1 MLQDVTLALRSIAGA
16 KKLSAVVVATL
27 ALGLGANIAVFGV
40 LHAVVLQPLPYPE
53 PDRLVRVYEFAD
65 GEDGYLPG
73 PAVAA
78 LRDASRTLDLAA
90 LYTYSPEGADLT
102 DRAEPERVRTLQVG
116 AEYFRVLRVEPA
128 HGRLFDRADERADV
142 RVAVVSDRIWREH
155 LGGAADAEG
164 RLLMMNGNA
173 FRVAAVLPEGFED
186 PIEPGI
192 DVWTPLN
199 LQPGGPNSWDNFY
212 LSAIARLRPGATLRQ
227 AQAELATIAAS
238 LEWNNGRNGRYS
250 LRLAP
255 LHDDTIGSAGR
266 VLWLLLGA
274 VTVLLVI
281 ACVNVASLAL
291 ARGAAREMDL
301 AVRSAL
307 GGSRWR
313 LVRQL
318 LVESVI
324 LSVGGGVAGLA
335 VASVGARAL
344 LAVAPEAISRT
355 ATGSLESSVV
365 VFGFA
370 AAVLSGVGFGIAPAL
385 QLTGSHLDA
394 ILRDSGRSGSGSRRV
409 ARMRNA
415 LVVAQM
421 ALALVLLIG
430 AGLLLRSVERLCT
443 VRLGIEAANVVTFE
457 VNLPSGRYGDPAQRA
472 RFHRDFDDRIA
483 RLPGVRAAA
492 AVSRL
497 PVTGTYHRWGTSR
510 VDTPTRRSALP
521 QQRVIEGRYFEA
533 LRIPILRG
541 RAFDDRDD
549 DKAPRRVVVSQQLV
563 KQLFGDED
571 PIGRRL
577 RVADATPEIIG
588 VAGDVAISARGD
600 APPMVYHS
608 HRQFAADRNWAL
620 TQVVALDR
628 ISPAILDEIRREL
641 STIDPA
647 LVLYQP
653 RLLTEVV
660 GGGVAQARFALRL
673 VAGFALLALA
683 LAAIGVYGVLSYSVA
698 RRSREMGIRLAL
710 GAPAEAVWLLI
721 VRDGARLAAIG
732 VALGLAGAFAV
743 TRTLRSLLFEVS
755 ATEPAV
761 FAIAAL
767 ALAAVAVAASWIPA
781 RAATRVD
788 PVTTMRAE
796 G

>member
-1 MLQDVTLALRSIAGA
+1 MLQDITLALRSIAGA

-27 ALGLGANIAVFGV
+27 ALGLGANTAVFAV

-53 PDRLVRVYEFAD
+53 PDRLVRVYESSD
-65 GEDGYLPG
+65 GENSYLPG

-102 DRAEPERVRTLQVG
+102 DRAEPERVRLLQVG
-116 AEYFRVLRVEPA
+116 SEYFRVLRVEPA
-128 HGRLFDRADERADV
+128 RGRLFDRGDERADV
-142 RVAVVSDRIWREH
+142 RLAVVSHRIWREH

-192 DVWTPLN
+192 DVWIPLN
-199 LQPGGPNSWDNFY
+199 LQPGGPNNWDNFY
-212 LSAIARLRPGATLRQ
+212 LSAIARLRPGATLGQ

-238 LEWNNGRNGRYS
+238 LEWNNGRSGRYS
-250 LRLAP
+250 VHVAP
-255 LHDDTIGSAGR
+255 LQDDTVGSAGR

-291 ARGAAREMDL
+291 ARGAAREADL
-301 AVRSAL
+301 AIRAAL

-318 LVESVI
+318 LVESVV
-324 LSVGGGVAGLA
+324 LSVAGGLAGLA
-335 VASVGARAL
+335 VARAGARVL
-344 LAVAPEAISRT
+344 LVAAPESIART
-355 ATGSLESSVV
+355 ATGSLDTAVV
-365 VFGFA
+365 FFGFA
-370 AAVLSGVGFGIAPAL
+370 AAVLSGVGFGVAPAL
-385 QLTGSHLDA
+385 QLTGSNLEA
-394 ILRDSGRSGSGSRRV
+394 ILRDAGRGGGGSRRV
-409 ARMRNA
+409 TRMRNA

-430 AGLLLRSVERLCT
+430 AGLLLRSVERLQT
-443 VRLGIEAANVVTFE
+443 VRLGVRTANVLTFE
-457 VNLPSGRYGDPAQRA
+457 VNLPSGRYADPASRA
-472 RFHRDFDDRIA
+472 RFHRDFENRIA

-510 VDTPTRRSALP
+510 LDTPTRRPVQP

-533 LRIPILRG
+533 LGIPILRG

-549 DKAPRRVVVSQQLV
+549 EKAPRRVVISQQLAT
-563 KQLFGDED
+563 QLFGDED
-571 PIGRRL
+571 PIGRQL
-577 RVADATPEIIG
+577 RVAGATPEIIG
-588 VAGDVAISARGD
+588 VAGDVAITARGD
-600 APPMVYHS
+600 APPTVYHS
-608 HRQFAADRNWAL
+608 HRQFAGDRNWAL
-620 TQVVALDR
+620 TQTVAMDRLSPGVLD
-628 ISPAILDEIRREL
+628 DIRRQL
-641 STIDPA
+641 AAIDPA

-653 RLLTEVV
+653 RMLADVV
-660 GGGVAQARFALRL
+660 GGGTSQERFALRL
-673 VAGFALLALA
+673 VAGFALLALV
-683 LAAIGVYGVLSYSVA
+683 LAAVGVYGVLSYSVA

-710 GAPAEAVWLLI
+710 GAPRGAVWLLI
-721 VRDGARLAAIG
+721 VGDGARLAAIG
-732 VALGLAGAFAV
+732 VAAGLAGAVTV

-761 FAIAAL
+761 FATAAV
-767 ALAAVAVAASWIPA
+767 ALAAVAIAASWIPA

-788 PVTTMRAE
+788 PVTTILKT
-796 G
+796 